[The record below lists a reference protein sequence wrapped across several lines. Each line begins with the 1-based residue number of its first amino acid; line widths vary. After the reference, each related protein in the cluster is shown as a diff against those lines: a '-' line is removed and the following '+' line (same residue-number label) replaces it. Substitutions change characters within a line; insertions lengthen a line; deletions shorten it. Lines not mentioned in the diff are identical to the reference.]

1 MMPTWTDRWTRVMKM
16 IMLITGGMMQKILT
30 KQMMMIFLLIRTL
43 TGTQIHILYLDM
55 KYGNHVLN
63 KGQTRSPSFY
73 VQCPTS
79 HVWCLMSK
87 VPCLAEAEDPD
98 NSWFIGAWLW
108 SSSILSH
115 KKLKLKAFLG
125 LFTCLICTSIY

>member
-1 MMPTWTDRWTRVMKM
+1 MEM

-63 KGQTRSPSFY
+63 KGQTRSLSFKPKDSFEI
-73 VQCPTS
+73 C
-79 HVWCLMSK
+79 
-87 VPCLAEAEDPD
+87 
-98 NSWFIGAWLW
+98 
-108 SSSILSH
+108 SSSKISLVE
-115 KKLKLKAFLG
+115 KFDEE
-125 LFTCLICTSIY
+125 